1 MFRSIRTRLV
11 LSHLF
16 VIFVAMAISGFLL
29 LSFLERYFVDA
40 MERSLLAQA
49 QLTAQA
55 LIPGASARVEEPQ
68 DLDLAA
74 ANVLS
79 QQQWSNISVQ
89 MAQQAVPPSPPP
101 SAAPTPQP
109 DSPLASLS
117 DITLSL
123 SAELE
128 TRIRILDPQ
137 GIVLVD
143 SMDGEDLG
151 RDLSSVEEVAW
162 ALGGRPAVPTAVAMA
177 TPGVGEVARAL
188 SSRPDKALRLAANRI
203 GIGGRTMYVAV
214 PISMDGQMVGVVYLS
229 QSMSDLLAVIYD
241 LRWRLVISTGVA
253 AVVASIAGLLLSR
266 ALTRPIQQLTLAA
279 DEVARGDLERQVPV
293 RSDDEIGR
301 LGQAFNRMVAQLR
314 AIEQMRTD
322 FVSNVSHELRTP
334 LTAVKGLVETL
345 RDGAVDDRE
354 VRDRFLA
361 TIEDETDRLIRL
373 VNDLLVL
380 SKADSQALRLKR
392 EALDVQELI
401 ERSLNK
407 LAPQLESKGILV
419 EVSAADGPRSVL
431 ADADRIEQVLVNL
444 LDNAIKYSA
453 EGGRITVAVSESP
466 TPEMVGLAVR
476 DEGVGIPAGDLPRV
490 FERFYRVDR
499 ARARDGGGSG
509 LGLSIAKAI
518 VEAHGGEITL
528 ESEEGRG
535 TTVRFTLPCA
545 S

>member
-1 MFRSIRTRLV
+1 MFKSIRTRLV

-55 LIPGASARVEEPQ
+55 LIPGATARVEEQ
-68 DLDLAA
+68 DLAA
-74 ANVLS
+74 ANVLN

-89 MAQQAVPPSPPP
+89 MAQQAAPPPSPP

-117 DITLSL
+117 DVTLSL

-128 TRIRILDPQ
+128 TRIRILDQQ

-143 SMDGEDLG
+143 SMEGKDVG
-151 RDLSSVEEVAW
+151 RELSGVEE
-162 ALGGRPAVPTAVAMA
+162 MA
-177 TPGVGEVARAL
+177 QAL
-188 SSRPDKALRLAANRI
+188 SGQPGKAVRLAESRI

-214 PISMDGQMVGVVYLS
+214 PISVDRQVVGAVYLS

-241 LRWRLVISTGVA
+241 LRWRLVISTAVA
-253 AVVASIAGLLLSR
+253 AVVASTAGLLLSR

-279 DEVARGDLERQVPV
+279 DEVAQGDLERRVPV
-293 RSDDEIGR
+293 RSADEIGR
-301 LGQAFNRMVAQLR
+301 LGQAFNRMIAQLR
-314 AIEQMRTD
+314 ATERMRTD

-345 RDGAVDDRE
+345 RDGAVDDRQ

-380 SKADSQALRLKR
+380 SKADSQALKLKQ
-392 EALDVQELI
+392 EPLDVRDLV
-401 ERSLNK
+401 ERSVHK
-407 LAPQLESKGILV
+407 LAPQVEEKGILV
-419 EVSAADGPRSVL
+419 EVGASEEPQWVL

-444 LDNAIKYSA
+444 LDNALK
-453 EGGRITVAVSESP
+453 
-466 TPEMVGLAVR
+466 
-476 DEGVGIPAGDLPRV
+476 
-490 FERFYRVDR
+490 
-499 ARARDGGGSG
+499 
-509 LGLSIAKAI
+509 
-518 VEAHGGEITL
+518 
-528 ESEEGRG
+528 
-535 TTVRFTLPCA
+535 
-545 S
+545 

>member
-1 MFRSIRTRLV
+1 MFKSIRTRLV

-40 MERSLLAQA
+40 MERSLLTQA

-55 LIPGASARVEEPQ
+55 LIPGATAHVWEESQ
-68 DLDLAA
+68 DLAA
-74 ANVLS
+74 ANVLG
-79 QQQWSNISVQ
+79 QQQLSNISLQ
-89 MAQQAVPPSPPP
+89 MAQQAVPTSSPPSP
-101 SAAPTPQP
+101 APTPWS

-117 DITLSL
+117 DVTLSL

-128 TRIRILDPQ
+128 TRIRILDQQ

-143 SMDGEDLG
+143 SMDGEDVG
-151 RDLSSVEEVAW
+151 RDLSGVEEVA
-162 ALGGRPAVPTAVAMA
+162 
-177 TPGVGEVARAL
+177 EAL
-188 SSRPDKALRLAANRI
+188 SGQPGRAIRLAESRI
-203 GIGGRTMYVAV
+203 GIGGRTMYVAAS
-214 PISMDGQMVGVVYLS
+214 ISMDRQVVGAVYLS

-241 LRWRLVISTGVA
+241 LRWRLLISTGVA
-253 AVVASIAGLLLSR
+253 AVVASAAGLLLSR
-266 ALTRPIQQLTLAA
+266 ALTRPIRQLTLAA
-279 DEVARGDLERQVPV
+279 DEVARGNLERQVPV
-293 RSDDEIGR
+293 RAADEIGR

-314 AIEQMRTD
+314 ATERMRTD

-334 LTAVKGLVETL
+334 LTAIKGLVETL
-345 RDGAVDDRE
+345 RDGAVDDRQ

-361 TIEDETDRLIRL
+361 TMEDETDRLIRL

-380 SKADSQALRLKR
+380 SKADSQALKLKR
-392 EALDVQELI
+392 KPLDVRDLL
-401 ERSLNK
+401 ERSVHK
-407 LAPQLESKGILV
+407 LAPQLEEKGILV
-419 EVSAADGPRSVL
+419 EVSASDGPQLVL

-444 LDNAIKYSA
+444 LDNAIKYSP
-453 EGGRITVAVSESP
+453 EKGWITVAIDDEGLA
-466 TPEMVGLAVR
+466 PEMVSIAVR
-476 DEGVGIPAGDLPRV
+476 DEGLGIPAGDLPRV

-528 ESEEGRG
+528 RSEEGQG
-535 TTVRFTLPCA
+535 TTVRFTLPRA

>member
-1 MFRSIRTRLV
+1 MFKSIRTPLV

-55 LIPGASARVEEPQ
+55 LIPSATARVEEQ
-68 DLDLAA
+68 DLAA
-74 ANVLS
+74 ANVLN

-89 MAQQAVPPSPPP
+89 MAQQAAPPPSPP

-117 DITLSL
+117 DVTLSL

-128 TRIRILDPQ
+128 TRIRILDQQ

-143 SMDGEDLG
+143 SMGGEDVG
-151 RDLSSVEEVAW
+151 RDLSGVEEVAQ
-162 ALGGRPAVPTAVAMA
+162 ALSGRP
-177 TPGVGEVARAL
+177 G
-188 SSRPDKALRLAANRI
+188 KAIRLAESRI

-214 PISMDGQMVGVVYLS
+214 SISVDGQVVGAVYLS

-241 LRWRLVISTGVA
+241 LRWRLVISAGVA
-253 AVVASIAGLLLSR
+253 AVVASTAGLLLSR

-293 RSDDEIGR
+293 RSADEIGR
-301 LGQAFNRMVAQLR
+301 LGQAFNHMIAQLR
-314 AIEQMRTD
+314 ATERMRTD

-345 RDGAVDDRE
+345 RDGAVDDRQ

-380 SKADSQALRLKR
+380 SKADSQALKLKQ
-392 EALDVQELI
+392 EPLDVRDLV
-401 ERSLNK
+401 ERSVHK
-407 LAPQLESKGILV
+407 LAPQVEEKGILV
-419 EVSAADGPRSVL
+419 EVSASEEPQWVL

-444 LDNAIKYSA
+444 LDNAIKYSP
-453 EGGRITVAVSESP
+453 EGGRITVAIDDGGAPGLVS
-466 TPEMVGLAVR
+466 VAVR
-476 DEGVGIPAGDLPRV
+476 DEGVGIPVGDLPRV

-499 ARARDGGGSG
+499 ARSRDGGGSG

-528 ESEEGRG
+528 RSEEGQG
-535 TTVRFTLPCA
+535 TTVYFTLPRA

>member
-1 MFRSIRTRLV
+1 LVIMFKSIRTRLV

-16 VIFVAMAISGFLL
+16 VIFVAMIISGFLL

-55 LIPGASARVEEPQ
+55 LIPGATARVEEPQ
-68 DLDLAA
+68 DLAA
-74 ANVLS
+74 ANVLN

-89 MAQQAVPPSPPP
+89 MAQQAAPPSSPPSP
-101 SAAPTPQP
+101 APTPQP

-117 DITLSL
+117 DVTLSL
-123 SAELE
+123 SAELQ
-128 TRIRILDPQ
+128 TRIRILDQ
-137 GIVLVD
+137 KGIVLVD
-143 SMDGEDLG
+143 SMDREDIG
-151 RDLSSVEEVAW
+151 RDLSSLEEVAQ
-162 ALGGRPAVPTAVAMA
+162 ALSGRPGQAIRLTA
-177 TPGVGEVARAL
+177 
-188 SSRPDKALRLAANRI
+188 SRM
-203 GIGGRTMYVAV
+203 GIGGRTMHVAV
-214 PISMDGQMVGVVYLS
+214 PISVDGQGVGAVYLS

-241 LRWRLVISTGVA
+241 LRWRLVTSTGVA
-253 AVVASIAGLLLSR
+253 AVVASMAGLLLSR
-266 ALTRPIQQLTLAA
+266 ALTRPIRQLTLAA

-293 RSDDEIGR
+293 RSADEIGR
-301 LGQAFNRMVAQLR
+301 LGQAFNRMIAQLR
-314 AIEQMRTD
+314 AIERMRTD

-334 LTAVKGLVETL
+334 LTAIKGLVETL

-380 SKADSQALRLKR
+380 SKADSQALKLKP
-392 EALDVQELI
+392 EALDVRDLI
-401 ERSLNK
+401 ERSMHK
-407 LAPQLESKGILV
+407 LAPQLEGKGILV
-419 EVSAADGPRSVL
+419 EVSAPDGPQWVL

-444 LDNAIKYSA
+444 LDNAIKYSP
-453 EGGRITVAVSESP
+453 EGGRITVAIDDEGQ
-466 TPEMVGLAVR
+466 TLEMVGVAVR
-476 DEGVGIPAGDLPRV
+476 DEGIGIPAGDLPRV

-518 VEAHGGEITL
+518 VEAHGGDITL
-528 ESEEGRG
+528 RSGEGQG
-535 TTVRFTLPCA
+535 TTVRFTLPRLSTKDTNA
-545 S
+545 NTKGRMARIDN

>member
-1 MFRSIRTRLV
+1 MFKSIRTRLV

-55 LIPGASARVEEPQ
+55 LIPGATARVEESQ
-68 DLDLAA
+68 DLAA

-89 MAQQAVPPSPPP
+89 MAQQDAPPP
-101 SAAPTPQP
+101 SSPSTAPTPQP

-117 DITLSL
+117 DVSLSL

-128 TRIRILDPQ
+128 TRIRILDQQ

-143 SMDGEDLG
+143 SMDGQDAG
-151 RDLSSVEEVAW
+151 RDLSGVEEVAE
-162 ALGGRPAVPTAVAMA
+162 ALSGRP
-177 TPGVGEVARAL
+177 G
-188 SSRPDKALRLAANRI
+188 KAIRLAESRM
-203 GIGGRTMYVAV
+203 GIGGRTMYVAAS
-214 PISMDGQMVGVVYLS
+214 ISVDRQVVGAVYLS

-241 LRWRLVISTGVA
+241 LRWRLALSTGVA
-253 AVVASIAGLLLSR
+253 AVVASTAGLLLSR
-266 ALTRPIQQLTLAA
+266 ALTRPIRQLTQAA

-293 RSDDEIGR
+293 RSADEIGH

-314 AIEQMRTD
+314 ATEQMRTD
-322 FVSNVSHELRTP
+322 FVGNVSHELRTP
-334 LTAVKGLVETL
+334 LTAIKGLVETL
-345 RDGAVDDRE
+345 RDGAVDDRK

-361 TIEDETDRLIRL
+361 TVEDETDRLIRL

-380 SKADSQALRLKR
+380 SKADSQALKLKR
-392 EALDVQELI
+392 EPLGVRDLI
-401 ERSLNK
+401 ERSVHK
-407 LAPQLESKGILV
+407 LAPQLEAKGIRV
-419 EVSAADGPRSVL
+419 EVNASDGPEVVL

-444 LDNAIKYSA
+444 LDNAIKYSPQ
-453 EGGRITVAVSESP
+453 EGRITVTIDDAGP
-466 TPEMVGLAVR
+466 TPEMVSVSVC
-476 DEGVGIPAGDLPRV
+476 DEGLGIPAGDLPRV

-499 ARARDGGGSG
+499 ARSRDGGGSG

-518 VEAHGGEITL
+518 VEAHGGDITL
-528 ESEEGRG
+528 RSEEGQG
-535 TTVRFTLPCA
+535 TTVRFTLPRA

>member
-1 MFRSIRTRLV
+1 MLRSIRTRLV

-40 MERSLLAQA
+40 MERNLLAQA

-55 LIPGASARVEEPQ
+55 LIPGATARVEEPH
-68 DLDLAA
+68 DLAA
-74 ANVLS
+74 ANVLG
-79 QQQWSNISVQ
+79 QQQWSNISLQ
-89 MAQQAVPPSPPP
+89 MAQQEAAPPSSPPSP
-101 SAAPTPQP
+101 APTPQP

-117 DITLSL
+117 DVSLSL

-128 TRIRILDPQ
+128 TRIRILDQQ

-143 SMDGEDLG
+143 SMGEEDVG
-151 RDLSSVEEVAW
+151 HDLSGVEEVAQ
-162 ALGGRPAVPTAVAMA
+162 
-177 TPGVGEVARAL
+177 AL
-188 SSRPDKALRLAANRI
+188 SGQPGKAIRLAESRI

-214 PISMDGQMVGVVYLS
+214 SIWVDRQVAGAVYLS

-241 LRWRLVISTGVA
+241 LRWRLVISAGVA
-253 AVVASIAGLLLSR
+253 AVVASTAGLLLSR

-293 RSDDEIGR
+293 RSADEIGR
-301 LGQAFNRMVAQLR
+301 LGQAFNRMIAQLR
-314 AIEQMRTD
+314 ATERMRTD

-334 LTAVKGLVETL
+334 LTAIKGLVETL
-345 RDGAVDDRE
+345 RDGAVDDRK

-361 TIEDETDRLIRL
+361 TVEDETDRLIRL

-380 SKADSQALRLKR
+380 SKADSQALKLKR
-392 EALDVQELI
+392 EPLDVRDLI
-401 ERSLNK
+401 ERSVHK
-407 LAPQLESKGILV
+407 LAPQLEEKGLLV
-419 EVSAADGPRSVL
+419 EVSASEEPRLVV

-444 LDNAIKYSA
+444 LDNAIKYSPQ
-453 EGGRITVAVSESP
+453 GGRITVAIDEGSP
-466 TPEMVGLAVR
+466 TQGMVGVAVR
-476 DEGVGIPAGDLPRV
+476 DQGLGIPAGDLPRV

-499 ARARDGGGSG
+499 ARSRDGGGSG

-528 ESEEGRG
+528 RSEEGQG
-535 TTVRFTLPCA
+535 TTVRFTLPRA
-545 S
+545 

>member
-1 MFRSIRTRLV
+1 MFKSIRTRLV

-55 LIPGASARVEEPQ
+55 LIPGATARVEEQ
-68 DLDLAA
+68 DLAA
-74 ANVLS
+74 ANVLN

-89 MAQQAVPPSPPP
+89 MAQQAAPTSSPPLP
-101 SAAPTPQP
+101 APTPQP

-117 DITLSL
+117 DVTLSL
-123 SAELE
+123 STELE
-128 TRIRILDPQ
+128 TRIRILDQQ

-143 SMDGEDLG
+143 SMDGQDVG
-151 RDLSSVEEVAW
+151 HDLSGVEEVAQ
-162 ALGGRPAVPTAVAMA
+162 
-177 TPGVGEVARAL
+177 AL
-188 SSRPDKALRLAANRI
+188 SGQPGKAIRLADSRI
-203 GIGGRTMYVAV
+203 GMGGRTMYVAV
-214 PISMDGQMVGVVYLS
+214 SISLDRQVVGAVYLS

-241 LRWRLVISTGVA
+241 LRWRLVISAGVA
-253 AVVASIAGLLLSR
+253 AVVASTAGLLLSR

-293 RSDDEIGR
+293 RSADEIGR
-301 LGQAFNRMVAQLR
+301 LGQAFNRMIAQLR
-314 AIEQMRTD
+314 ATERMRTD

-345 RDGAVDDRE
+345 RDGAVDDRQ

-380 SKADSQALRLKR
+380 SKADSQALKLKQ
-392 EALDVQELI
+392 EPLDVRDLVG
-401 ERSLNK
+401 RSVHK
-407 LAPQLESKGILV
+407 LAPQVEEKGILV
-419 EVSAADGPRSVL
+419 EVSASEEPQWVL

-444 LDNAIKYSA
+444 LDNAIKYSP
-453 EGGRITVAVSESP
+453 EGGRITVAIDEGSPAPGLVSI
-466 TPEMVGLAVR
+466 TVR

-499 ARARDGGGSG
+499 ARSRDGGGSG

-528 ESEEGRG
+528 RSEEGQG
-535 TTVRFTLPCA
+535 TTVHFTLPRA

>member
-1 MFRSIRTRLV
+1 MLRSIRTRLV

-55 LIPGASARVEEPQ
+55 LIPGATARVEESH

-79 QQQWSNISVQ
+79 QRQWSNISVQ
-89 MAQQAVPPSPPP
+89 MAQQEATPPSSSP
-101 SAAPTPQP
+101 STAPTPQP
-109 DSPLASLS
+109 DSPLASLR
-117 DITLSL
+117 DVTLSL

-128 TRIRILDPQ
+128 TRIRILDQQ

-143 SMDGEDLG
+143 SMGGQDVG
-151 RDLSSVEEVAW
+151 RYMSDVEEVAH
-162 ALGGRPAVPTAVAMA
+162 ALGGRPGKAIRLSA
-177 TPGVGEVARAL
+177 TSVGIR
-188 SSRPDKALRLAANRI
+188 
-203 GIGGRTMYVAV
+203 GRTMYVAV
-214 PISMDGQMVGVVYLS
+214 PISVDGHGVGAVYLS

-253 AVVASIAGLLLSR
+253 AVVASTAGLLLSR
-266 ALTRPIQQLTLAA
+266 ALTHPIRQLTLAA

-293 RSDDEIGR
+293 RSADEIGR

-314 AIEQMRTD
+314 ATERMRTD

-334 LTAVKGLVETL
+334 LTAIKGLVETL

-361 TIEDETDRLIRL
+361 TMEDETDRLIRL

-380 SKADSQALRLKR
+380 SKADSQALKLKR
-392 EALDVQELI
+392 EPLDVRDLV
-401 ERSLNK
+401 ERSVHK
-407 LAPQLESKGILV
+407 LAPQLEEKGIVV
-419 EVSAADGPRSVL
+419 EVGVSDGPQLVL

-444 LDNAIKYSA
+444 LDNAIKYSP
-453 EGGRITVAVSESP
+453 EGGRITVAIDEGGA
-466 TPEMVGLAVR
+466 EMVSVAVR

-518 VEAHGGEITL
+518 VEAHGGDITL
-528 ESEEGRG
+528 RSEEGQG
-535 TTVRFTLPCA
+535 TTVRFTLPRA
-545 S
+545 

>member
-1 MFRSIRTRLV
+1 MFKSIRTRLV

-55 LIPGASARVEEPQ
+55 LIPGATARVEEQ
-68 DLDLAA
+68 DLAA
-74 ANVLS
+74 ANVLN

-89 MAQQAVPPSPPP
+89 MAQQAAPPPSPP

-117 DITLSL
+117 DVTLSL

-128 TRIRILDPQ
+128 TRIRILDQQ

-143 SMDGEDLG
+143 SMEGKDVG
-151 RDLSSVEEVAW
+151 RELSGVEE
-162 ALGGRPAVPTAVAMA
+162 MA
-177 TPGVGEVARAL
+177 QAL
-188 SSRPDKALRLAANRI
+188 SGQPGKAVRLAESRI

-214 PISMDGQMVGVVYLS
+214 PISVDRQVVGAVYLS

-241 LRWRLVISTGVA
+241 LRWRLVISAGVA
-253 AVVASIAGLLLSR
+253 AVVASMAGLLLSR

-293 RSDDEIGR
+293 RSADEIGR
-301 LGQAFNRMVAQLR
+301 LGQAFNRMIAQLR
-314 AIEQMRTD
+314 ATERMRTD

-345 RDGAVDDRE
+345 RDGAVDDRQ

-380 SKADSQALRLKR
+380 SKADSQALKLKQ
-392 EALDVQELI
+392 EPLDVRDLV
-401 ERSLNK
+401 ERSVHK
-407 LAPQLESKGILV
+407 LAPQVEEKGILV
-419 EVSAADGPRSVL
+419 EVGASEEPQWVL

-444 LDNAIKYSA
+444 LDNAIKYSP
-453 EGGRITVAVSESP
+453 EGGRITVAIDDGGAP
-466 TPEMVGLAVR
+466 GLVGVAVR
-476 DEGVGIPAGDLPRV
+476 DEGVGIPTDDLPRV

-499 ARARDGGGSG
+499 ARSRDGGGSG

-528 ESEEGRG
+528 RSEEGQG
-535 TTVRFTLPCA
+535 TTVHFTLPRA

>member
-1 MFRSIRTRLV
+1 MLKSIRTRLV

-55 LIPGASARVEEPQ
+55 LIPGATARVEEPQ
-68 DLDLAA
+68 DLAA
-74 ANVLS
+74 ANVLG
-79 QQQWSNISVQ
+79 QQQLSNISLQV
-89 MAQQAVPPSPPP
+89 AQQAASPSSPPSP
-101 SAAPTPQP
+101 APTPRP

-117 DITLSL
+117 DVTLSL
-123 SAELE
+123 SAELQ
-128 TRIRILDPQ
+128 TRIRILDQQ

-143 SMDGEDLG
+143 SMDGADVGL
-151 RDLSSVEEVAW
+151 DLSGVEEVAW
-162 ALGGRPAVPTAVAMA
+162 ALSGRP
-177 TPGVGEVARAL
+177 G
-188 SSRPDKALRLAANRI
+188 KAIRLAASRI

-214 PISMDGQMVGVVYLS
+214 SISVDRQVVGAVYLS

-253 AVVASIAGLLLSR
+253 AVVASTAGLLLSR
-266 ALTRPIQQLTLAA
+266 ALTRPIRQLTLAA

-293 RSDDEIGR
+293 RSTDEIGR

-314 AIEQMRTD
+314 ATERMRTD

-334 LTAVKGLVETL
+334 LTAIKGLVETL
-345 RDGAVDDRE
+345 RNGAVDDRE
-354 VRDRFLA
+354 VRDRFL
-361 TIEDETDRLIRL
+361 TTVEDETDRLIRL

-380 SKADSQALRLKR
+380 SKADSQALKLKPKP
-392 EALDVQELI
+392 LDVRDLI
-401 ERSLNK
+401 ERSVHK
-407 LAPQLESKGILV
+407 LAPQLEEKGILV
-419 EVSAADGPRSVL
+419 EVSTSDKPQLVL

-444 LDNAIKYSA
+444 LDNAIKYSP
-453 EGGRITVAVSESP
+453 EGGRITVAIDDGGPAAE
-466 TPEMVGLAVR
+466 TVGISVR
-476 DEGVGIPAGDLPRV
+476 DEGVGIPSGDLARV

-499 ARARDGGGSG
+499 ARSRDGGGSG
-509 LGLSIAKAI
+509 LGLSIAKVI

-528 ESEEGRG
+528 RSEEGQG
-535 TTVRFTLPCA
+535 TIVRFTLPRA

>member
-1 MFRSIRTRLV
+1 MFKSIRTRLV

-55 LIPGASARVEEPQ
+55 LIPGATARVEESH

-79 QQQWSNISVQ
+79 QRQWSNISVQ
-89 MAQQAVPPSPPP
+89 MAQQATPPSSSP
-101 SAAPTPQP
+101 STAPTPQP
-109 DSPLASLS
+109 DSPLSSLS
-117 DITLSL
+117 DVTLSL

-143 SMDGEDLG
+143 SMGGQDVG
-151 RDLSSVEEVAW
+151 RYLSDVEEVAH
-162 ALGGRPAVPTAVAMA
+162 ALSGRPGKAIRLSA
-177 TPGVGEVARAL
+177 TSVGIR
-188 SSRPDKALRLAANRI
+188 
-203 GIGGRTMYVAV
+203 GRTMYVAV
-214 PISMDGQMVGVVYLS
+214 PISVDGQGVGAVYLS

-253 AVVASIAGLLLSR
+253 AVVASTAGLLLSR
-266 ALTRPIQQLTLAA
+266 ALTHPIRQLTLAA

-293 RSDDEIGR
+293 RSADEIGR

-314 AIEQMRTD
+314 ATERMRTD

-334 LTAVKGLVETL
+334 LTAIKGLVETL

-361 TIEDETDRLIRL
+361 TMEDETDRLIRL

-380 SKADSQALRLKR
+380 SKADSQALKLKR
-392 EALDVQELI
+392 EPLDVRDLV
-401 ERSLNK
+401 ERSVHK
-407 LAPQLESKGILV
+407 LAPQLEEERIVV
-419 EVSAADGPRSVL
+419 EVGVSDGPQLVL

-444 LDNAIKYSA
+444 LDNAIKYSS
-453 EGGRITVAVSESP
+453 EGGRITVAIDEGGA
-466 TPEMVGLAVR
+466 EMVSVAVR

-518 VEAHGGEITL
+518 VEAHGGDITL
-528 ESEEGRG
+528 RSEEGQG
-535 TTVRFTLPCA
+535 TTVRFTLPRA

>member
-1 MFRSIRTRLV
+1 MFKSIRTRLV

-16 VIFVAMAISGFLL
+16 VILVAMAISGFLL

-55 LIPGASARVEEPQ
+55 LIPGATARVEEPQ
-68 DLDLAA
+68 DLAA
-74 ANVLS
+74 ANVLG
-79 QQQWSNISVQ
+79 QQQLSNLSVQ
-89 MAQQAVPPSPPP
+89 MAQQAAPPSSPPSP
-101 SAAPTPQP
+101 APTPQP

-117 DITLSL
+117 DVTLSL

-128 TRIRILDPQ
+128 TRIRILDQQ

-143 SMDGEDLG
+143 SMGEEDVS
-151 RDLSSVEEVAW
+151 RDLSGVEEVAQ
-162 ALGGRPAVPTAVAMA
+162 
-177 TPGVGEVARAL
+177 AL
-188 SSRPDKALRLAANRI
+188 SGQPGKAIRLAESRI

-214 PISMDGQMVGVVYLS
+214 SISVDKQVVGAVYLS

-241 LRWRLVISTGVA
+241 LRWRLVISTAVA
-253 AVVASIAGLLLSR
+253 AVVASTAGLLLSR
-266 ALTRPIQQLTLAA
+266 ALTRPIRQLTLAA
-279 DEVARGDLERQVPV
+279 DEVTRGDLERQVPV
-293 RSDDEIGR
+293 RSADEIGR
-301 LGQAFNRMVAQLR
+301 LGQAFNRMIAQLR
-314 AIEQMRTD
+314 ATERMRTD

-334 LTAVKGLVETL
+334 LTAIKGLVETL
-345 RDGAVDDRE
+345 RDGAVDDRK

-380 SKADSQALRLKR
+380 SKADSQALKLKR
-392 EALDVQELI
+392 QPLDVRDLI
-401 ERSLNK
+401 ERSVHK
-407 LAPQLESKGILV
+407 LAPQLEEKGLLV
-419 EVSAADGPRSVL
+419 EVSASDGPWLVL

-444 LDNAIKYSA
+444 LDNAIKYSPQG
-453 EGGRITVAVSESP
+453 ERITVAIDDEGP
-466 TPEMVGLAVR
+466 TPEMMGVAVR
-476 DEGVGIPAGDLPRV
+476 DQGLGIPAEDLPRV

-499 ARARDGGGSG
+499 ARSRDGGGSG

-518 VEAHGGEITL
+518 VEAHGGGITL
-528 ESEEGRG
+528 SSEEGQG
-535 TTVRFTLPCA
+535 TTVRFTLPRA

>member
-1 MFRSIRTRLV
+1 MFKSIRTRLV

-16 VIFVAMAISGFLL
+16 VIFVAMAVSGFLL

-40 MERSLLAQA
+40 MERSLLTQA

-55 LIPGASARVEEPQ
+55 LIPGATARMEEPQ
-68 DLDLAA
+68 DLAA

-79 QQQWSNISVQ
+79 QRQLSNISVQ
-89 MAQQAVPPSPPP
+89 VAQQAIPTASPPSP
-101 SAAPTPQP
+101 APTPRP
-109 DSPLASLS
+109 DSPLASLGDVS
-117 DITLSL
+117 LSL
-123 SAELE
+123 SAELQ
-128 TRIRILDPQ
+128 TRIRILDQQ
-137 GIVLVD
+137 GVVLVD
-143 SMDGEDLG
+143 SMDGEDVG
-151 RDLSSVEEVAW
+151 RDLSGVEEVAW
-162 ALGGRPAVPTAVAMA
+162 ALSGRPAAPTAVAMA

-241 LRWRLVISTGVA
+241 LRWRLVASTGVA

-266 ALTRPIQQLTLAA
+266 ALTRPIRQLTLAA
-279 DEVARGDLERQVPV
+279 DRVARGDLERQVPV
-293 RSDDEIGR
+293 RSADEIGR
-301 LGQAFNRMVAQLR
+301 LGQTFNRMVAQLR
-314 AIEQMRTD
+314 ATERMRTD

-334 LTAVKGLVETL
+334 LTAIKGLVETL
-345 RDGAVDDRE
+345 RDGAVDDGE

-380 SKADSQALRLKR
+380 SKADSQALKLKR
-392 EALDVQELI
+392 EALDVRDLV
-401 ERSLNK
+401 ERSVHK
-407 LAPQLESKGILV
+407 LAPQLEGKGILV
-419 EVSAADGPRSVL
+419 EVSAPDGPHSTVL

-444 LDNAIKYSA
+444 LDNAIKYSP
-453 EGGRITVAVSESP
+453 EGGRIIVAIDEESP
-466 TPEMVGLAVR
+466 AETVSVTVR

-518 VEAHGGEITL
+518 IEAHGGDITL
-528 ESEEGRG
+528 KSEEGQG
-535 TTVRFTLPCA
+535 TTVRFTLPRA
-545 S
+545 P

>member
-1 MFRSIRTRLV
+1 MFKSIRTRLV

-55 LIPGASARVEEPQ
+55 LIPSATARVEEQPQ
-68 DLDLAA
+68 DLAA
-74 ANVLS
+74 ANVLN

-89 MAQQAVPPSPPP
+89 VAQQAISTSSPPSP
-101 SAAPTPQP
+101 APTPRP
-109 DSPLASLS
+109 DSPLASLGDVS
-117 DITLSL
+117 LSL
-123 SAELE
+123 SAELQ
-128 TRIRILDPQ
+128 TRIRILDRQ

-143 SMDGEDLG
+143 SMDGEDVG
-151 RDLSSVEEVAW
+151 RDLSGVEEVAW
-162 ALGGRPAVPTAVAMA
+162 ALSGRPAAQTAVAMA

-188 SSRPDKALRLAANRI
+188 SGQPDKALRLAANRI

-214 PISMDGQMVGVVYLS
+214 PISVDGQVVGAVYLS

-253 AVVASIAGLLLSR
+253 AVLASMAGLILSR

-279 DEVARGDLERQVPV
+279 DEVARGDLEHQVPV
-293 RSDDEIGR
+293 RSADEIGR
-301 LGQAFNRMVAQLR
+301 LGQAFNRMVAQLKATER
-314 AIEQMRTD
+314 MRTD

-334 LTAVKGLVETL
+334 LTAIKGLAETL
-345 RDGAVDDRE
+345 RDGAVDDRG

-380 SKADSQALRLKR
+380 SKADSQALKLKR
-392 EALDVQELI
+392 QPLDVRDLV
-401 ERSLNK
+401 ERSVRK
-407 LAPQLESKGILV
+407 LAPQLEGKGVRV
-419 EVSAADGPRSVL
+419 ETSASDKLQLVL

-444 LDNAIKYSA
+444 LDNAIKYSP
-453 EGGRITVAVSESP
+453 EGGRITVAIDEEGPAPEVVSVA
-466 TPEMVGLAVR
+466 VG
-476 DEGVGIPAGDLPRV
+476 DQGVGIPAEDLPRV

-518 VEAHGGEITL
+518 VEAHGGEINLT
-528 ESEEGRG
+528 SEEGLG
-535 TTVRFTLPCA
+535 STVRFTLPCA
-545 S
+545 

>member
-1 MFRSIRTRLV
+1 MFKSIRTRLV

-55 LIPGASARVEEPQ
+55 LIPGVTARVEEPH
-68 DLDLAA
+68 DLAA
-74 ANVLS
+74 ANVLG
-79 QQQWSNISVQ
+79 QQQLSNLSLQ
-89 MAQQAVPPSPPP
+89 MAQQVAPPESRP
-101 SAAPTPQP
+101 SSAPTPQP

-117 DITLSL
+117 DVTLSL

-128 TRIRILDPQ
+128 TRIHILDQQ

-143 SMDGEDLG
+143 SMGGEDVG
-151 RDLSSVEEVAW
+151 RDLSGVEEVIQ
-162 ALGGRPAVPTAVAMA
+162 ALGGQ
-177 TPGVGEVARAL
+177 PG
-188 SSRPDKALRLAANRI
+188 KAIRLAPSRI
-203 GIGGRTMYVAV
+203 GLGGRTRVTQGELILTMYVAV
-214 PISMDGQMVGVVYLS
+214 PISMDGPVVGVVYLS

-253 AVVASIAGLLLSR
+253 AVVASTAGLLLSR
-266 ALTRPIQQLTLAA
+266 ALTRPIRQLTLAA

-293 RSDDEIGR
+293 RSADEIGR
-301 LGQAFNRMVAQLR
+301 LGQAFNRMIAQLR
-314 AIEQMRTD
+314 ATEQIRTD

-334 LTAVKGLVETL
+334 LTAIKGLVETL

-361 TIEDETDRLIRL
+361 TMEDETDRLIRL

-392 EALDVQELI
+392 KPLDVRDLV
-401 ERSLNK
+401 ERSVRK
-407 LAPQLESKGILV
+407 LAPQLEGKGILV
-419 EVSAADGPRSVL
+419 EVSASDGSRLVL

-444 LDNAIKYSA
+444 LDNAIKYSP
-453 EGGRITVAVSESP
+453 EGGWITVTIDDEAQ
-466 TPEMVGLAVR
+466 TPEMVSIAVR
-476 DEGVGIPAGDLPRV
+476 DEGLGIPAEDLPRV

-499 ARARDGGGSG
+499 SRTRDGGGSG

-518 VEAHGGEITL
+518 VEAHGGDITL
-528 ESEEGRG
+528 KSEEGQG